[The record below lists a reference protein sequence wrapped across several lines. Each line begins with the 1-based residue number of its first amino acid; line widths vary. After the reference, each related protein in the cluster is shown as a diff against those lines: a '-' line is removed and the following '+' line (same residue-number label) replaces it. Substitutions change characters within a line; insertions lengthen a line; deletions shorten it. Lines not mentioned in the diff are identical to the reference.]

1 MIKKKLNE
9 DAIEQIPENNKEV
22 QKTENDL
29 EEPLVSNDDGEIE
42 AILNKTL
49 RVNLRNQR
57 NGDRNFLN
65 ILFVGE
71 AGTGKTAR
79 IKSWARAHGINLVT
93 VKAGELDDT
102 DTGGVI
108 AGNIEH
114 QVAVRLASTEFDQLD
129 KPNSVLFLDEWNR
142 APSTVRQSLLTLIQD
157 HTVTDPRINGRMRYI
172 PNFLFTVAAINPYDI
187 DYDVQQ
193 LDSAEFG
200 RVSRKVVSARQKDW
214 GDYMVSYYNQLS
226 ERAKDEEDKLV
237 YKKIANLANALASS
251 PKFEFDTREVA
262 KRARDEE
269 AWNGLLTT
277 PRNVTNA
284 LEEAEGDKEEFL
296 AVWNDHCNNLEYK
309 NIEGILGDYVDIDD
323 KANQAL
329 KGYTPKKDKIFKSQ
343 KEQDIDI
350 LDSIKNDILNSNNS
364 N

>member
-1 MIKKKLNE
+1 MIKKKLTE
-9 DAIEQIPENNKEV
+9 DTVEQIPENNKDV

-29 EEPLVSNDDGEIE
+29 EEPLVSNDEGEIE
-42 AILNKTL
+42 PILNKAL

-79 IKSWARAHGINLVT
+79 IKSWARAHNINLVT

-214 GDYMVSYYNQLS
+214 GDYMVSYYTQ
-226 ERAKDEEDKLV
+226 
-237 YKKIANLANALASS
+237 Y
-251 PKFEFDTREVA
+251 
-262 KRARDEE
+262 
-269 AWNGLLTT
+269 
-277 PRNVTNA
+277 
-284 LEEAEGDKEEFL
+284 
-296 AVWNDHCNNLEYK
+296 
-309 NIEGILGDYVDIDD
+309 
-323 KANQAL
+323 
-329 KGYTPKKDKIFKSQ
+329 Q
-343 KEQDIDI
+343 KEQKMKKI
-350 LDSIKNDILNSNNS
+350 N
-364 N
+364 